1 MHAGQEN
8 IGRYSM
14 TQREIDNMFGALI
27 VLLGEEGVDYW
38 KHERDPEEWQ
48 LVLWIHRN

>member
-1 MHAGQEN
+1 
-8 IGRYSM
+8 M
-14 TQREIDNMFGALI
+14 TQKEIDNLFGALV
-27 VLLGEEGVDYW
+27 VLLGEEGVDYF